1 MALFGKKK
9 LEERKT
15 VEIKTVSN
23 RSSTSSGAHVGHL
36 SGVLVN
42 PRVTEKA
49 SSNINAGVYTF
60 DVSDRA
66 GKRSIKEAIFE
77 AYGVRPRMVRIVTIQ
92 RKIRRNARTGQS
104 GLSRGGKKA
113 YVYLKKGEM
122 ITIS

>member
-9 LEERKT
+9 LEEKKT

-23 RSSTSSGAHVGHL
+23 KSDTSNGSNIGHL

-42 PRVTEKA
+42 PRITEKA
-49 SSNINAGVYTF
+49 SSNIGVGVYTF
-60 DVSDRA
+60 DVSDSA
-66 GKRSIKEAIFE
+66 TKCSIKGAIF
-77 AYGVRPRMVRIVTIQ
+77 ALYGVHPRMVRVVTIQ
-92 RKIRRNARTGQS
+92 RKMRRNARTGQS

-113 YVYLKKGEM
+113 YVYLKKGEI